1 MKITNFEFLKIMK
14 IKQGL
19 FVIVFIRQKRGD
31 EEEENKRKT
40 QLKEKAK

>member
-1 MKITNFEFLKIMK
+1 MK

-19 FVIVFIRQKRGD
+19 FVIVYKTKKGD

>member
-1 MKITNFEFLKIMK
+1 MK

-19 FVIVFIRQKRGD
+19 FVIVYKTKKIGD
-31 EEEENKRKT
+31 EEEEEENKRKT